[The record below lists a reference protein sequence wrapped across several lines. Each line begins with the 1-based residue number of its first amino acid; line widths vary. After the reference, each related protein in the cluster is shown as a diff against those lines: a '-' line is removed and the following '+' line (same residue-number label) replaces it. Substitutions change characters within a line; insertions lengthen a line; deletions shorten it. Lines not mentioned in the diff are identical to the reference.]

1 MWRYQ
6 NASETDTFSVSFPQ
20 SRLNCTSALCDFLS
34 RTFLGLA
41 EKRKHLELHDL
52 KLLLQQHLTDGLVT
66 IVGSGLSCAE
76 GLPSMGELATHLD
89 AVVASGLAPADI
101 GRWNAIS
108 PLLPAKGL
116 ESALLEV
123 PPTPGLESAIVA
135 HTAELICARERKIVA
150 EVFARRRTL
159 RFTRL
164 VRQLLKPPSGLPII
178 TTNYDRLVEVAV
190 EEAGL
195 GVDTLFVG
203 NFAGELNEQES
214 RLSFCREVTLKS
226 GRVQYRYRP
235 RANVFKPHGSL
246 DWYHRDGKPVRYSGD
261 LDLPR
266 LIITPGLNKFR
277 NGYESPF
284 DRHRERA
291 NSAIDR
297 ASRFLVIGYGFN
309 DDHLE
314 THLTPRIRNGIPTL
328 LLTYSLSDNAANLV
342 KDCPNVIAIQR
353 AIQSSVAGSGV
364 FVAGTETFFPG
375 LELWD
380 LGSFITE
387 VLEP

>member
-1 MWRYQ
+1 M
-6 NASETDTFSVSFPQ
+6 
-20 SRLNCTSALCDFLS
+20 
-34 RTFLGLA
+34 
-41 EKRKHLELHDL
+41 ELHDL
-52 KLLLQQHLTDGLVT
+52 KILLQQHLSDGLVT

-76 GLPSMGELATHLD
+76 GLPGMGELASYLD
-89 AVVASGLAPADI
+89 ATVTAGLAAAEVD
-101 GRWNAIS
+101 RWNAIS

-116 ESALLEV
+116 EAALLEV
-123 PPTPGLESAIVA
+123 PPTTGLEFAIVA
-135 HTAELICARERKIVA
+135 RTAELIAMRERKIVA
-150 EVFARRRTL
+150 EVFSRTRTL
-159 RFTRL
+159 RFTGL
-164 VRQLLKPPSGLPII
+164 VKHLLKPHTGLPVV

-203 NFAGELNEQES
+203 HFAGELNEQES
-214 RLSFCREVTLKS
+214 RLSFCREVTLKA
-226 GRVQYRYRP
+226 GRAQYRYRP
-235 RANVFKPHGSL
+235 RAIIFKPHGSL

-314 THLTPRIRNGIPTL
+314 THLAPRIRSGVPTL
-328 LLTYSLSDNAANLV
+328 LLTHGLSDNAVKLV
-342 KDCPNVIAIQR
+342 NECRNVIAIQR
-353 AIQSSVAGSGV
+353 AEQAGVSGSGV
-364 FVAGTETFFPG
+364 FVAGVETFFPG
-375 LELWD
+375 LDLWD
-380 LGSFITE
+380 LGSFVAE

>member
-1 MWRYQ
+1 M
-6 NASETDTFSVSFPQ
+6 NI
-20 SRLNCTSALCDFLS
+20 
-34 RTFLGLA
+34 
-41 EKRKHLELHDL
+41 HDL
-52 KLLLQQHLTDGLVT
+52 KIRLQQHLTDGLVT

-76 GLPSMGELATHLD
+76 GLPSMGELATYLD
-89 AVVASGLAPADI
+89 AKVTTGLAVADI
-101 GRWNAIS
+101 KQWKMIS
-108 PLLPAKGL
+108 PLLPARGL
-116 ESALLEV
+116 EAALLEV

-135 HTAELICARERKIVA
+135 RTTELIATRERQILA
-150 EVFARRRTL
+150 EVFSRKRTL

-164 VRQLLKPPSGLPII
+164 VKQLLKPDTGLPIV
-178 TTNYDRLVEVAV
+178 TTNYDRLIEIAV

-203 NFAGELNEQES
+203 HFAGELNEQES
-214 RLSFCREVTLKS
+214 RLSFCREVTLR
-226 GRVQYRYRP
+226 GRRVQYRYRS

-246 DWYHRDGKPVRYSGD
+246 DWYHRDGKPVRYSSD

-314 THLTPRIRNGIPTL
+314 THLTPRIRSGVPTL
-328 LLTYSLSDNAANLV
+328 LLTHQLSDNAAKLANE
-342 KDCPNVIAIQR
+342 CRNVIAVQY
-353 AIQSSVAGSGV
+353 AEQGGASGSDV
-364 FVAGTETFFPG
+364 FVAGAETFFPG
-375 LELWD
+375 LDLWD
-380 LGSFITE
+380 LGSFVAE